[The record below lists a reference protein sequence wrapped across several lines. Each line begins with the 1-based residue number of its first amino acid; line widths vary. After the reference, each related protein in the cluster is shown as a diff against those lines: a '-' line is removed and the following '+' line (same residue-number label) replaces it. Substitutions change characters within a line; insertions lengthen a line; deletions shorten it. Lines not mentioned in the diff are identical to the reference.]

1 MNARLHRL
9 LETHQRIDRALRA
22 ELKRRRP
29 DPVRAGQLKKLKLR
43 IKDIIFKLDRRTATA

>member
-1 MNARLHRL
+1 MNARIYRL

-29 DPVRAGQLKKLKLR
+29 DPVRTGQLKKLKLR
-43 IKDIIFKLDRRTATA
+43 VKDLIFRVSSRTAAA

>member
-1 MNARLHRL
+1 MTDRVFRL

-29 DPVRAGQLKKLKLR
+29 DPVRTGHLKKLKLR
-43 IKDIIFKLDRRTATA
+43 VKDLIFRMHNRTATA